1 MAKTTRKVTTLALT
15 TGALT
20 AGLLLSLAGCALFGS
35 EPTGADS
42 AATTSTEQP
51 APGQSA
57 PTTASTPRT
66 DAASVAAVGAMTA
79 YVQHHDDE
87 TAWWN
92 GLSQYLSPE
101 AKFVIEGTDPA
112 QIPATRITGEA
123 IATPASA
130 TSVSVLVPT
139 DAGQYRLDMS
149 TRGDEG
155 EAGVWVVSG
164 FTAPEG
170 TR

>member
-1 MAKTTRKVTTLALT
+1 MTKITHNVAALALS
-15 TGALT
+15 TGLVI
-20 AGLLLSLAGCALFGS
+20 GLAGCTLFGH
-35 EPTGADS
+35 EPPGSDS
-42 AATTSTEQP
+42 AATSTEQP

-66 DAASVAAVGAMTA
+66 DAATVAAVEAMTA

-87 TAWWN
+87 ATWWN
-92 GLSQYLSPE
+92 GLSPYLSPE

-112 QIPATRITGEA
+112 QIPATRITGDA

-130 TSVSVLVPT
+130 SSVSVLIPT
-139 DAGQYRLDMS
+139 DAGQYRLDMI
-149 TRGDEG
+149 TRGDDG
-155 EAGVWVVSG
+155 TAGVWVVSG

>member
-1 MAKTTRKVTTLALT
+1 MKKITRNVAALALS
-15 TGALT
+15 TGLVI
-20 AGLLLSLAGCALFGS
+20 SLAGCTLFGG
-35 EPTGADS
+35 EPTGSDN

-57 PTTASTPRT
+57 PTTSSEERT
-66 DAASVAAVGAMTA
+66 HAASVAAYEAMTA
-79 YVQHHDDE
+79 YVQHRDDE

-92 GLSQYLSPE
+92 GLAPYLSPE
-101 AKFVIEGTDPA
+101 AKYIIAGTDPT
-112 QIPATRITGEA
+112 QIPATRLTGDA

-130 TSVSVLVPT
+130 SSVSVLVPT
-139 DAGQYRLDMS
+139 DAGQYRLDMT
-149 TRGDEG
+149 TRGDDG
-155 EAGVWVVSG
+155 TAGVWVVSG

>member
-1 MAKTTRKVTTLALT
+1 MTKITRNLAALALS
-15 TGALT
+15 TGLVI
-20 AGLLLSLAGCALFGS
+20 GLAGCTLASGDPSGS
-35 EPTGADS
+35 DV
-42 AATTSTEQP
+42 AAPTSTEEP

-66 DAASVAAVGAMTA
+66 DEASVAAVEAMTA

-87 TAWWN
+87 ATWWA
-92 GLSQYLSPE
+92 GLSPYLSPE
-101 AKFVIEGTDPA
+101 AKFVIDGTDPA
-112 QIPATRITGEA
+112 QIPATRITGDA

-130 TSVSVLVPT
+130 SSVSVLVPT
-139 DAGQYRLDMS
+139 DAGQYRFDMT
-149 TRGDEG
+149 TRGDDG
-155 EAGVWVVSG
+155 AVGVWVVSG

>member
-1 MAKTTRKVTTLALT
+1 MKKTTRNVAALALS
-15 TGALT
+15 TGMVI
-20 AGLLLSLAGCALFGS
+20 SLAGCTLFGG
-35 EPTGADS
+35 EPTGSDV
-42 AATTSTEQP
+42 AAPTSTEQP

-66 DAASVAAVGAMTA
+66 DAASVAAVEAMTA

-87 TAWWN
+87 ATWWS
-92 GLSQYLSPE
+92 GLSPYLSPE

-112 QIPATRITGEA
+112 QIPATRITGDA

-130 TSVSVLVPT
+130 SSVSVLIPT
-139 DAGQYRLDMS
+139 DAGQYRLDMT
-149 TRGDEG
+149 TRGDDG
-155 EAGVWVVSG
+155 TAGVWVVSG